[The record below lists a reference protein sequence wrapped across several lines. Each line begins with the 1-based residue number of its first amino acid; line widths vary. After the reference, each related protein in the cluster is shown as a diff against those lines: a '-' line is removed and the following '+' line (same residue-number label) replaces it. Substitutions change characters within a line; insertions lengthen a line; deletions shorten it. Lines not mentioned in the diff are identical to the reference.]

1 MIWKKG
7 FTNMTNTWS
16 KTKYLAFTSMLIAII
31 FILTFTPLGFIPLP
45 IVNATTI
52 HIPVILGAL
61 IMGPKYG
68 AVLGTAFGFA
78 SLLRN
83 TFAPTAASFVFSPF
97 YPLPDTESGNWM
109 ALIVVFIPRIMVGVV
124 PWFFYQ
130 GMSKV
135 LPKRLDVLNFG
146 LSGVIG
152 SLTNT
157 LLVMHLIFL
166 LFREPYAAIIEQPV
180 YAVYTFIMGIILAN
194 GVPEAIVAG
203 ILIAALGRVFKII
216 VNQ

>member
-1 MIWKKG
+1 
-7 FTNMTNTWS
+7 
-16 KTKYLAFTSMLIAII
+16 MLIAII
-31 FILTFTPLGFIPLP
+31 FILSFTPLGFIPLP

-68 AVLGTAFGFA
+68 AVLGATFGLA

-83 TFAPTAASFVFSPF
+83 TFAPTAASFAFSPF
-97 YPLPDTESGNWM
+97 YPLPGTESGNWM
-109 ALIVVFIPRIMVGVV
+109 ALIVVFVPRIMVGVV
-124 PWFFYQ
+124 PWFVYL
-130 GMSKV
+130 GLSKV
-135 LPKRLDVLNFG
+135 LPKRLDTLNFG
-146 LSGVIG
+146 LSGIAG
-152 SLTNT
+152 SMTNT

-166 LFREPYAAIIEQPV
+166 LFREPYATIVEQPV

-203 ILIAALGRVFKII
+203 ILIAALGRVFKVI
-216 VNQ
+216 VSQ